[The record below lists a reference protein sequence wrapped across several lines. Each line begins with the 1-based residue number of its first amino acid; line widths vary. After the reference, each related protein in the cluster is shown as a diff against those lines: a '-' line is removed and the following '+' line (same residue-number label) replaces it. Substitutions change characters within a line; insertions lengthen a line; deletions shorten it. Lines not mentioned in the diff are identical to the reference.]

1 VSWGGVLIVLTIWGL
16 IAMLIWTALTTAY
29 DG

>member
-16 IAMLIWTALTTAY
+16 LALLVWSALVTAY
-29 DG
+29 D